1 MSSESRSNEPSME
14 EILASIRRI
23 IADDQ
28 ALPRSPRTVAA
39 EASPLEVHRPAVTPV
54 KLAHP
59 AKMQEL
65 DPREYDRSEEDMDL
79 AEHAHHL
86 AEPAGDALAAAGDQT
101 AHDHGQEQLISPAA
115 SASVASAFETLA
127 TSMILQNTDLIE
139 NAVRDLLRPMLKGW
153 LDDNLPTI
161 VERLVRAE
169 IERVAR
175 GRR

>member
-1 MSSESRSNEPSME
+1 ME

-28 ALPRSPRTVAA
+28 ALPRPARTVAA
-39 EASPLEVHRPAVTPV
+39 EPNPLEVHRPAVTPV

-59 AKMQEL
+59 TKVPEPEPP
-65 DPREYDRSEEDMDL
+65 DYEDSEEVLDL
-79 AEHAHHL
+79 AEHGDRL
-86 AEPAGDALAAAGDQT
+86 PERAGEDS
-101 AHDHGQEQLISPAA
+101 AHDLGQEQLISAAA
-115 SASVASAFETLA
+115 SASVSSAFETLA
-127 TSMILQNTDLIE
+127 TSMILQNTDMIE
-139 NAVRDLLRPMLKGW
+139 TAVRDLLRPMLKGW

-175 GRR
+175 GRRS

>member
-1 MSSESRSNEPSME
+1 ME

-28 ALPRSPRTVAA
+28 ALPRPPRAV
-39 EASPLEVHRPAVTPV
+39 EPSPLEVHRPAIAPV

-59 AKMQEL
+59 AKAPDP
-65 DPREYDRSEEDMDL
+65 DPRDYDPSDEGLDL
-79 AEHAHHL
+79 ADHVDRLTEPTAASVA
-86 AEPAGDALAAAGDQT
+86 AEGDEGVP
-101 AHDHGQEQLISPAA
+101 DHGQDQLISPAA
-115 SASVASAFETLA
+115 SASVSSAFETLA
-127 TSMILQNTDLIE
+127 TSMILQNTGMIE
-139 NAVRDLLRPMLKGW
+139 GAVRDLLRPMLKGW

-175 GRR
+175 GRRG